1 MATIKE
7 KAHLDERLTDALESL
22 AQAILERN
30 RLREVAAAPGA
41 KPAQLIAL
49 SHAERAAI
57 AAEAAVKEAEN
68 VLASLRRLTD
78 RG

>member
-7 KAHLDERLTDALESL
+7 TANLEERLTDALESL

-30 RLREVAAAPGA
+30 RLREVAAAPCA

-49 SHAERAAI
+49 SNAERAAI
-57 AAEAAVKEAEN
+57 AAEAAVKGAEN
-68 VLASLRRLTD
+68 ALASLGRPTD
-78 RG
+78 RR